1 MRIQMKNSEEPFVRM
16 VKRDRLTGMQ
26 AWRIRMIAV
35 LLALLAGAVLFLASL
50 SQRLGRQHQCIFA
63 ILDFRA
69 IIQMFFILL

>member
-35 LLALLAGAVLFLASL
+35 LLALLAGAVLFLV
-50 SQRLGRQHQCIFA
+50 
-63 ILDFRA
+63 
-69 IIQMFFILL
+69 